1 MQKVDDLWVLNDL
14 PAGVGAGTQFKYVIL
29 AGKNPPRWEN
39 RANRNWREVEAPVVT
54 HIWDSTQRLGRIPW
68 AQVARDLAPTPRRA
82 GTKVIV
88 SDTAQNA
95 QLMK

>member
-1 MQKVDDLWVLNDL
+1 MTL

-68 AQVARDLAPTPRRA
+68 AQVARDLAGSYPPQSWNK
-82 GTKVIV
+82 GD
-88 SDTAQNA
+88 SE
-95 QLMK
+95 

>member
-39 RANRNWREVEAPVVT
+39 RANRNWREVRHQWSHISGIAP
-54 HIWDSTQRLGRIPW
+54 S
-68 AQVARDLAPTPRRA
+68 ALAEFHGHKLQ
-82 GTKVIV
+82 GT
-88 SDTAQNA
+88 
-95 QLMK
+95 